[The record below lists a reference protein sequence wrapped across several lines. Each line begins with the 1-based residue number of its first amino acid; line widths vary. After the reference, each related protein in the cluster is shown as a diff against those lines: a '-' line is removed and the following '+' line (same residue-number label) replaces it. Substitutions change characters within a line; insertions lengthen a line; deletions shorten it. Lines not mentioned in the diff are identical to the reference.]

1 MDVVISILAF
11 IFALGLIICLHEGGH
26 FFFARKFDV
35 LCREYAFGM
44 GPQILKKK
52 KGETTY
58 SLRLLPIGGFC
69 AIAGEEEELDPLKKL
84 KKVRL
89 GIEDRIVKK
98 FYVDEK
104 NVHFNDIPAYFLVS
118 YDIFDEKD
126 TGNLFVEVKENEDD
140 EQSIIYPVDS
150 QAMYV
155 LAKDEIQIAPHNRTL
170 NAKSK
175 GARALI
181 MFGGPLMNFVLAL
194 IVFLVAGLIKGFP
207 NQKSNTLGS
216 VSSSTPA
223 SAASLQASDK
233 ITKFEVDGNTYLINN
248 WTDLEEF
255 MATYSKTTTYAN
267 NVISCTYE
275 RNGASYTST
284 INPELTSYA
293 LGGVGFYQ
301 NALGEVICNFQ
312 YFSEEEA
319 KSYEESFAKADVY
332 KAGLRLD
339 QKIVKV
345 DDTEIHCLQDLYN
358 VFIAN
363 EKGNKMKIYV
373 DSEANPIEVKPYSK
387 SILKASA
394 NLNEE
399 SIPLAKITLGVSP
412 TYKFN
417 FFRSFAYAGKMTLKS
432 SVAII
437 NTLKLLFT
445 GGIGLKNLGG
455 FVAIFSYTS
464 NAAKSGFTT
473 LLNWIGLLSVN
484 IGIMNLLPIPAL
496 DGGRL
501 VFVAY
506 EAITKKKPNP
516 KVETILITVT
526 MILLFGLMIV
536 VTFNDILRLI
546 RG

>member
-1 MDVVISILAF
+1 MDILISILAF
-11 IFALGLIICLHEGGH
+11 IFALGLIVCIHEGGH
-26 FFFARKFDV
+26 FFFARKFNV
-35 LCREYAFGM
+35 LCREFAFGM
-44 GPQILKKK
+44 GPQLLKKK

-58 SLRLLPIGGFC
+58 SIRAFPIGGFC

-89 GIEDRIVKK
+89 GIEDGIVKK

-104 NVHFNDIPAYFLVS
+104 NIHFNEIKAYTLVS
-118 YDIFDEKD
+118 YDIFDEAD
-126 TGNLFVEVKENEDD
+126 SGNLFVEVKENEED
-140 EQSIIYPVDS
+140 ETTIIYPVDPA
-150 QAMYV
+150 AMFV
-155 LAKDEIQIAPHNRTL
+155 LAKDEIQMAPHNRTL
-170 NAKSK
+170 NSK
-175 GARALI
+175 KKYQRALI

-194 IVFLVAGLIKGFP
+194 IVFFIAGLIKGFT
-207 NQKSNTLGS
+207 NTSSSVLGS
-216 VSSSTPA
+216 VASETPA
-223 SAASLQASDK
+223 SVATLQAGDEIK
-233 ITKFEVDGNTYLINN
+233 EFKVDDIVYTINN

-255 MATYSKTTTYAN
+255 MSTYSKTTTYTSN
-267 NVISCTYE
+267 IISCTYV
-275 RNGASYTST
+275 RDGNTLNSN

-301 NALGEVICNFQ
+301 NNEGKVICNFQ
-312 YFSEEEA
+312 CLSEEDA
-319 KSYEESFAKADVY
+319 KTYEENFKKAAIY
-332 KAGLRLD
+332 TAGLRLD
-339 QKIVKV
+339 DVIVKI
-345 DDTEIHCLQDLYN
+345 DETEIHCLQDLYN
-358 VFIAN
+358 VLVAN
-363 EKGNKMKIYV
+363 TKGNKMKVYV
-373 DSEANPIEVKPYSK
+373 EGKEEAITVSPYSQ

-399 SIPLAKITLGVSP
+399 PIPLAKITLGVSP
-412 TYKFN
+412 TNKFN
-417 FFRSFAYAGKMTLKS
+417 FFKSFAYSGKMTLKS

-445 GGIGLKNLGG
+445 GGIGLKNMGG
-455 FVAIFSYTS
+455 FVAIFSYTAS
-464 NAAKSGFTT
+464 AAKSGFTT
-473 LLNWIGLLSVN
+473 LLSWIGLLSVN
-484 IGIMNLLPIPAL
+484 IGIMNLLPVPAL

-536 VTFNDILRLI
+536 VTFNDIMRLI